1 MFVENPI
8 RFKKIDYLELN
19 PKAKENYNFHQM
31 AAILSNYGYNCIW
44 LNDDWNGADCIAM
57 HIDGVSDIKIQL
69 KGNISFDKKY
79 CGKNLYIAFFEDKQ
93 LFIYPHDIVL
103 SQVEDLIS
111 DKKWLRQG
119 SYFQTKI
126 TKRFK
131 EIIEP
136 YKIQK

>member
-8 RFKKIDYLELN
+8 RFKKIDYLKLN

-44 LNDDWNGADCIAM
+44 LNDDRNGADCIAM

-111 DKKWLRQG
+111 DKKWLQQG